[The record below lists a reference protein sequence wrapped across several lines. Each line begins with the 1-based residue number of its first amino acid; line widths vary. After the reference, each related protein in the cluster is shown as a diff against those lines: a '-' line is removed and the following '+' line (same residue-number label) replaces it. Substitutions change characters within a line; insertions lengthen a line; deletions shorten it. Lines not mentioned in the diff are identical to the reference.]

1 MPSSSLYQH
10 ITARDVVDALAEV
23 VKVMGWEKV
32 YLHGGSW
39 GSTMC
44 LLFAEF
50 YPEMVLGMVVR
61 GIFLGTKEELDVTF
75 DQSVVCFLLLFLFI
89 LIFISFH
96 IFRLYRDIS
105 FHFIFFL
112 VLLFLFFLS

>member
-1 MPSSSLYQH
+1 M
-10 ITARDVVDALAEV
+10 VV
-23 VKVMGWEKV
+23 VKEMGWEKV

-75 DQSVVCFLLLFLFI
+75 DQSVVWYCLLFGVDFLFHLPYSFPRPVPPPTLLLL
-89 LIFISFH
+89 LNNS
-96 IFRLYRDIS
+96 S
-105 FHFIFFL
+105 
-112 VLLFLFFLS
+112 VLRKKEVLRETLTALRML